1 MAVLLLVLDGLGLT
15 DNVVHNA
22 FAEASTPNLDRLMNE
37 YPMARILGAGMAVGL
52 PGGDAGNSVAGFS
65 NMGAGRIVYQDLVR
79 INKTIDNRD
88 FFLSPVLQET
98 VSYIKRND
106 SSLHLIGLVSDGGA
120 HSHMDHLYAL
130 LEYAKQNDLKRVYVH
145 CITDG
150 RDTPA
155 YAGIDYVEQLRN
167 RMRDIGIGEIASVC
181 GRYYAMDRDNNNDR
195 IKGAYLMM
203 TQGEGF
209 KAANASEAVQTAY
222 RKGETDEF
230 IKPTVIVNGG
240 VPVGAINDDD
250 AVIFFNYRSD
260 GARELTK
267 AFCDDDFR
275 MFKRDRKL
283 NIRFVN
289 LTDPDPGILN
299 KEVVYD
305 NPEIVNNFGEYISE
319 CGLKQ
324 LRITESEVFPT
335 VTYFFNCGVRES
347 FEEEERLIARSIKH
361 VETYAKYP
369 EMKAEA
375 ITDRL
380 ISEMDKGKYDFILCN
395 LPNAD
400 VVGHTGNMKATV
412 KAVEI
417 VDECLGRIYEHVG
430 KSGDILVICSSHGKA
445 EEMYDDK
452 AEAPVLRN
460 TVNPVPFIVVDR
472 ERPCRLKPVGSM
484 ADIAPTLL
492 EIMGL
497 PCPKE
502 MTGKSLI
509 MP

>member
-15 DNVVHNA
+15 DSVSHNA
-22 FAEASTPNLDRLMNE
+22 VAEAKTPNLDRLMSE

-52 PGGDAGNSVAGFS
+52 PGGSGGNSVAGFS

-88 FFLSPVLQET
+88 FFLSGVLADT

-106 SSLHLIGLVSDGGA
+106 SSLHLIGLISEGGA

-130 LEYAKQNDLKRVYVH
+130 LEYAKLNDLKRVYVH

-155 YAGIDYVEQLRN
+155 YSGIDYVEQLRN
-167 RMRDIGIGEIASVC
+167 KMRELAIGEIASVC
-181 GRYYAMDRDNNNDR
+181 GRYYAMDRDNNSDR
-195 IKGAYLMM
+195 IKGAYLAM
-203 TQGEGF
+203 TQGEGY

-283 NIRFVN
+283 DIRFVN
-289 LTDPDPGILN
+289 MTDPDPGILN
-299 KEVVYD
+299 KDVIYA
-305 NPEIVNNFGEYISE
+305 NPEIVNCFGEYISE

-335 VTYFFNCGVRES
+335 VTYFFNCGVREPY
-347 FEEEERLIARSIKH
+347 EEEERLIARSLKKVESYEKH
-361 VETYAKYP
+361 P

-375 ITDRL
+375 VTERL
-380 ISEMDKGKYDFILCN
+380 IAEMEKGRYDFILCN

-412 KAVEI
+412 RAVEA
-417 VDECLGRIYEHVG
+417 VDECLGRIYDHIL
-430 KSGDILVICSSHGKA
+430 KSGDVMLVCSSHGKA

-452 AEAPVLRN
+452 AQAPVLRN
-460 TVNPVPFIVVDR
+460 TMNPVPCILVNYNKPV
-472 ERPCRLKPVGSM
+472 RLKPVGSM

-492 EIMGL
+492 DVMGL
-497 PCPKE
+497 SCPKE
-502 MTGKSLI
+502 MTGKSLMI
-509 MP
+509 